1 MKEVRGAGAVE
12 GMRCPFLLEL
22 SLPDSA
28 PPDDGKAASAIPQ
41 EDERVIEGEQGLEQG
56 YEG

>member
-1 MKEVRGAGAVE
+1 MQTQCGISMGFN
-12 GMRCPFLLEL
+12 GMDEN
-22 SLPDSA
+22 
-28 PPDDGKAASAIPQ
+28 DGKAASAIPQ